1 MQFGPR
7 GGASGTG
14 GAGKQGG
21 AMPADAGSES
31 QGSAAPELDTINY
44 PEEDINPDDIPF

>member
-7 GGASGTG
+7 STGVGGGGYSAPTG
-14 GAGKQGG
+14 GKSEA
-21 AMPADAGSES
+21 PAPQE
-31 QGSAAPELDTINY
+31 QLETIEY